1 MLVFHVLMLKS
12 RGGNKAGINL
22 DPASN
27 YEELWI
33 FYRGMNS
40 KQRRHNMQTYLSCLV
55 V

>member
-12 RGGNKAGINL
+12 RGGNKAGIDL

-33 FYRGMNS
+33 FF
-40 KQRRHNMQTYLSCLV
+40 QRDEQQTETT
-55 V
+55 